1 MVKNNTGTGKAD
13 RRDTINTL
21 KVENKDNES
30 LQKKVGTYETEIQ
43 NLKKAA
49 EQTAREYALKEQMT
63 KQEVTDLDY
72 LIYKAGGVEKFTF
85 DISGKN
91 CLELIRTYRR
101 LMRNAE
107 RFWLQNFADREQPR
121 SR

>member
-30 LQKKVGTYETEIQ
+30 LQKKVGNYETEIQ

-63 KQEVTDLDY
+63 KQELQ
-72 LIYKAGGVEKFTF
+72 
-85 DISGKN
+85 
-91 CLELIRTYRR
+91 
-101 LMRNAE
+101 
-107 RFWLQNFADREQPR
+107 RF
-121 SR
+121 